1 MSRRGAWAFVA
12 TALALAFACGPREE
26 IVHVSADG
34 VAILVGGLS
43 GGVCDQ
49 PLAQTSETVCSRALC
64 VWSSGK
70 CGACAVDSSVKT
82 RVSPPTRGV
91 VIQLI
96 LVDAVSRTVKNRSLC
111 TPIRSCAPSDSVCLQ
126 SSVNDA
132 IGGAIGGGLGYS
144 GLKDTNDS
152 LLVLA
157 AFEQTDGVADCD
169 PSTLLGCA
177 GMGKRAGTGETDV
190 LCSSGNGGLALS
202 PNSDPT
208 RCPVPKG
215 SGFTCF
221 AQVCAQLLR
230 K

>member
-1 MSRRGAWAFVA
+1 MSRRGASILVA
-12 TALALAFACGPREE
+12 TGLAVALSCGPREE
-26 IVHVSADG
+26 IVKVSIEG
-34 VAILVGGLS
+34 VGILVGGLS

-64 VWSSGK
+64 VWSNGK
-70 CGACAVDSSVKT
+70 CGPCAVDPSVKT
-82 RVSPPTRGV
+82 RVSPPSRGV
-91 VIQLI
+91 VIQLV
-96 LVDAVSRTVKNRSLC
+96 LVDAVSRAVKNRSLC
-111 TPIRSCAPSDSVCLQ
+111 TPIRSCPSGDSTCLQ

-132 IGGAIGGGLGYS
+132 ITGAIGGGLGYS

-177 GMGKRAGTGETDV
+177 GMGKRAGTDATDV
-190 LCSSGNGGLALS
+190 LCASGNGGLALA

-208 RCPVPKG
+208 RCPVLKG
-215 SGFTCF
+215 SGLACF